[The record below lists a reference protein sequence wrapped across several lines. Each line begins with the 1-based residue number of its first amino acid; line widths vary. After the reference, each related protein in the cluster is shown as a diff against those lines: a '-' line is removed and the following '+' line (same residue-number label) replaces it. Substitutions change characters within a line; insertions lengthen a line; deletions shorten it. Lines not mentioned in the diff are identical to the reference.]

1 MAAQTAAVLPTEQG
15 TATTST
21 ADTPKRFKQ
30 LAGGC
35 ARPLICFADLSEDGE
50 RDESTTQT
58 KESDMARKDKP
69 KDATQMRIA
78 IPQFD
83 FNARMP
89 ELNTDYRR
97 PASGIEED
105 DADIE
110 RIDVRDGGQ
119 AVIGNLK

>member
-1 MAAQTAAVLPTEQG
+1 MAAPSVVARRKGRE

-21 ADTPKRFKQ
+21 ADTPNRFKQ

-78 IPQFD
+78 IPQAD

-97 PASGIEED
+97 PVMVARRSLAISNENM
-105 DADIE
+105 
-110 RIDVRDGGQ
+110 R
-119 AVIGNLK
+119 